1 MEKVHGES
9 EGIEEELRRFL
20 KGILLVIFYLKE
32 INF

>member
-1 MEKVHGES
+1 MENVHEES

-20 KGILLVIFYLKE
+20 KRILLVIFYLKE